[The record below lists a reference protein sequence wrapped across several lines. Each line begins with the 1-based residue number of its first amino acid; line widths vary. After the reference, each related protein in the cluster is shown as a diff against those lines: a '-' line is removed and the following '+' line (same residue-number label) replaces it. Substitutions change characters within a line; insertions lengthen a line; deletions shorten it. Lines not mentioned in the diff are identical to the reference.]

1 VYSDVLSYNE
11 TMKTWMKSFLL
22 TCVFLTLSVGR
33 LVALAPSDFVV
44 EFLNQPN
51 PDLIILMR
59 RPSNLQ
65 KENFLFNLT
74 SHLKISGFNGMD
86 VINSSFEDEPYV
98 IHLKSESHTQTLNAL
113 SSLSQDA
120 RILTIEMD
128 VLREPTIV
136 YNDPG
141 RINQWYLNNLS
152 LSQAHDNMVSFGFP
166 FGGSS
171 DIVVAVIDTGLNQGH
186 PEFTG
191 RLWVNPLEIPNNGID
206 DDQNGIVDDVNGINS
221 DTLTNN
227 YNDSNGHGTH
237 VSGVIAAATNNSQ
250 GMVSIAPNVRLMPIK
265 ASRFFPTENKEL
277 LPSSA
282 IYNGLMYAYN
292 QGAHIVNMS
301 FGGTFYL
308 ESEEVM
314 MRSLS
319 EHMILVAAAG
329 NEGKA
334 ISTEAFY
341 PAAYD
346 GVIGVMA
353 YKQTANADG
362 SILSSFSN
370 YDNTFDPVRNYDIM
384 APGQNIYS
392 TYPNQTYAYMNGT
405 SMASPMVAGVAA
417 LLVSKLGGFNVYDAP
432 TIAKM
437 LIDANPKALGIKVNN
452 VSYEY
457 PKLNALSSLLVSPV
471 ITEVQVI
478 DEGDTFRINVT
489 GDFFLPN
496 IQALVS
502 QGSVVSIT
510 VESMK
515 ALSVVVNV
523 PDQSDITLT
532 LRHPDLTQASVQ
544 LFLEGDTLVE
554 ELIISPTSLTFTEAT
569 PQTIVVSVLPE
580 NASNKGVTFTSL
592 DPNIV
597 SVNSLGVVT
606 PIRQGNTQIQ
616 VSSQDGAQT
625 SFVDV
630 SVVLSE
636 VGLTYRVNDTRFP
649 QKSSM
654 SAIITGSTTSISS
667 GSNVASSSSVTFNV
681 TLPIGYVV
689 IAWVVNGTRIE
700 TRSLTRDVT
709 LNQVNNTVVVELI
722 RRGDL
727 NNDGNLTTTDLVQ
740 LQRLLAG
747 ILSSTLERQLA
758 GDVNESN
765 SLTTTDLVQLM
776 RILAGIPLTKNEED
790 FLKE

>member
-1 VYSDVLSYNE
+1 
-11 TMKTWMKSFLL
+11 MKTWMKSFLL

-59 RPSNLQ
+59 RPSNIQ
-65 KENFLFNLT
+65 KKNLIFNLT
-74 SHLKISGFNGMD
+74 SHVKISGFIDTN
-86 VINSSFEDEPYV
+86 VINTPFEDEPYI
-98 IHLKSESHTQTLNAL
+98 IHLKSDSHTKTLNAL
-113 SSLSQDA
+113 SSLTNDA
-120 RILTIEMD
+120 RILKIEMD
-128 VLREPTIV
+128 VLREPTMV

-141 RINQWYLNNLS
+141 RFNQWYLNDLS
-152 LSQAHDNMVSFGFP
+152 LSLAHDNMASFGFP

-171 DIVVAVIDTGLNQGH
+171 EIVVAVIDTGLSQDH

-191 RLWVNPLEIPNNGID
+191 RLWVNLLEIPNNGID
-206 DDQNGIVDDVNGINS
+206 DDNNGIVDDIHGINS

-227 YNDSNGHGTH
+227 YHDLHSHGTH

-265 ASRFFPTENKEL
+265 ASRFFPTENAEL

-301 FGGTFYL
+301 FGNQYYL
-308 ESEEVM
+308 DSEASM

-319 EHMILVAAAG
+319 QSMILVAAAG

-353 YKQTANADG
+353 YKQIANVNG
-362 SILSSFSN
+362 TLLSDFSN
-370 YDNTFDPVRNYDIM
+370 YDNTFDANRNYDIM
-384 APGQNIYS
+384 APGEAIYS
-392 TYPNQTYAYMNGT
+392 SSLNQNYSYKSGT

-457 PKLNALSSLLVSPV
+457 PKLNALSSLLISPV
-471 ITEVQVI
+471 ISEVQVI
-478 DEGDTFRINVT
+478 DEGDTFRLNVS

-502 QGSVVSIT
+502 QGSVISIS

-515 ALSVVVNV
+515 ALSVVVSV
-523 PDQSDITLT
+523 PDQSEITLT
-532 LRHPDLTQASVQ
+532 LRHPDLTQATVQ
-544 LFLEGDTLVE
+544 LYIEGDTLVE
-554 ELIISPTSLTFTEAT
+554 ELIISPTSLTFTEAA

-580 NASNKGVTFTSL
+580 NATNKGVTFTSL

-649 QKSSM
+649 QKSTIN
-654 SAIITGSTTSISS
+654 AIITGSSTSITS
-667 GSNVASSSSVTFNV
+667 GSSVATSSSVTFNV

-689 IAWVVNGTRIE
+689 IAWIVNGERIE
-700 TRSLTRDVT
+700 TRALTREVT
-709 LNQVNNTVVVELI
+709 LDHVNNTVVVELI

-747 ILSSTLERQLA
+747 ILNSSLERQLA

-776 RILAGIPLTKNEED
+776 RILAGIPLTNNEEN
-790 FLKE
+790 FLNE